1 MSQEQLTEAMREFD
15 RLIGRME
22 ENLQMRNKLMTQ
34 QNENEGV
41 AKELAQLQ
49 EDSVLYKIVGPVLVR
64 QNKDDATATVNKR
77 LDYIRGELQ
86 RCDKLDSDMKAQ
98 LKESTQ
104 RIETLQKKLLDR
116 EKQKSGRI

>member
-15 RLIGRME
+15 RLIGKME

-41 AKELAQLQ
+41 AKELGQLQ
-49 EDSVLYKIVGPVLVR
+49 DDSVLYKIVGPVLVR
-64 QNKDDATATVNKR
+64 QNREDATATVNKR

-98 LKESTQ
+98 LKEATQ
-104 RIETLQKKLLDR
+104 RIETLQKKMLDR
-116 EKQKSGRI
+116 EKQRSGRI

>member
-41 AKELAQLQ
+41 AKELSQLE
-49 EDSVLYKIVGPVLVR
+49 EDSVLYKVVGPVLVR
-64 QNKDDATATVNKR
+64 QNRGDATATVNKR

-98 LKESTQ
+98 LKEATQ
-104 RIETLQKKLLDR
+104 RIETLQKKMLDR
-116 EKQKSGRI
+116 EKQRSGRI

>member
-15 RLIGRME
+15 RLIGKME

-41 AKELAQLQ
+41 AKELGQLQ
-49 EDSVLYKIVGPVLVR
+49 DDSVLYKIVGPVLVR
-64 QNKDDATATVNKR
+64 QNREDATATVNKR

-86 RCDKLDSDMKAQ
+86 RCDKLDADMKTQ
-98 LKESTQ
+98 LKEATQ
-104 RIETLQKKLLDR
+104 RIETLQKKMLDR
-116 EKQKSGRI
+116 EKQRSGRI